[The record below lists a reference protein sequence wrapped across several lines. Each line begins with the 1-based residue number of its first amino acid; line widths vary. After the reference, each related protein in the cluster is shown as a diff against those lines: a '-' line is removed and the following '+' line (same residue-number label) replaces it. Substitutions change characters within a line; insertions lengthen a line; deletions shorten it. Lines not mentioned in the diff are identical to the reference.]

1 MASGRAASQSEDGSL
16 MLDVAGVALPLSI
29 RRNARARRMILRI
42 AGRGD
47 GLMLTLPA
55 GIPVAEGLAMVE
67 RERAWIERRL
77 QTMPP
82 RQPFVDGASV
92 PVLGEALRIHHH
104 ADRKPGVVHVG
115 DTIEVGGPA
124 DRLAGLL
131 TRWLRARA
139 LADLNQRS
147 AVKASQL
154 GRPVRSVRVREMR
167 SRWGSCSALGDLSY
181 NWRLI
186 MVPPAVIDYVAAH
199 EVAHLACRGH
209 DGVFWATVEQLAKD
223 VASARC
229 WLRREGNRLLSYG

>member
-1 MASGRAASQSEDGSL
+1 MASGRAASQSGDGNL

-29 RRNARARRMILRI
+29 RRNARARRMVLRI

-55 GIPVAEGLAMVE
+55 GIPVAEGLAMIE

-92 PVLGEALRIHHH
+92 PILGETLRIQHR
-104 ADRKPGVVHVG
+104 ADRKAGVVRVG
-115 DTIEVGGPA
+115 DIIEVGGPA

-139 LADLNQRS
+139 LADLKQRS
-147 AVKASQL
+147 AAKASQL
-154 GRPVRSVRVREMR
+154 GRSVRSVRVREMR

-186 MVPPAVIDYVAAH
+186 MAPPAVVDYVAAH

-209 DGVFWATVEQLAKD
+209 DDVFWATVEQLAKD
-223 VASARC
+223 VASARR
-229 WLRREGNRLLSYG
+229 WLRREGNQLLSYG